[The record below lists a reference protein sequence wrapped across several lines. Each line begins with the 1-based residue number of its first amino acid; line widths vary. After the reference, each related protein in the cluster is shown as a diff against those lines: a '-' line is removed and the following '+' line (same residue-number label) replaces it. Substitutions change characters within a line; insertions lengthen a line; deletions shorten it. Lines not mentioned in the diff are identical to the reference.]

1 MTDDGLGSRFRF
13 VRGKWHLS
21 QSDLAARSGVDGATV
36 QGVEAGAIDPDQLT
50 IWKLAHAQHVY
61 PEWLRGDDLPMI
73 PLAEMTVPAQHA
85 AQNGPGSEGLPGYV
99 VIDPGGPW
107 YRGADEEW
115 TVDPTAEG
123 KKQR

>member
-1 MTDDGLGSRFRF
+1 MRSRLKF
-13 VRGKWHLS
+13 VREKWDLS
-21 QSDLAARSGVDGATV
+21 QTDLAARSGVDLATV
-36 QGVEAGAIDPDQLT
+36 EGIEAGQIDPDRFT
-50 IWKLAHAQHVY
+50 IWKLAHVLHVY